1 MWQRW
6 SNRKNLSETFCHSVM
21 FNTFTQVQVAAC
33 GSPLVLL
40 GLTDWW
46 LTGWCLAIKQMQTVQ
61 DLLLGLFM
69 AFVAQQS
76 IFCFITLL
84 YLSLLS
90 PMGQY
95 PLHLIV
101 VASFLTLSKG
111 ICELPKG
118 INTWTSGREYVYV
131 IIDKGR
137 VNGSCLLSI
146 IYCFVSVSSEP
157 QRKPR
162 LAFDKCS
169 GVLIPVWC
177 YSFSYDTSACPLM
190 TFQPLLPSLN
200 WCRFTD

>member
-1 MWQRW
+1 
-6 SNRKNLSETFCHSVM
+6 
-21 FNTFTQVQVAAC
+21 
-33 GSPLVLL
+33 
-40 GLTDWW
+40 
-46 LTGWCLAIKQMQTVQ
+46 MQTVQ

-137 VNGSCLLSI
+137 VEGSCVFYLLFI
-146 IYCFVSVSSEP
+146 VLFLFHLNHSE
-157 QRKPR
+157 KPR

-177 YSFSYDTSACPLM
+177 YSFLYDTSACPLM

-200 WCRFTD
+200 LCRFTD